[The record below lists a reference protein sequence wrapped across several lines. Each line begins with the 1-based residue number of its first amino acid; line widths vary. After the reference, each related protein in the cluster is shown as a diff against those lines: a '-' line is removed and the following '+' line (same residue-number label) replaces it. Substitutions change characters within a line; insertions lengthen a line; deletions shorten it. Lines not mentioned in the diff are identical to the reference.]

1 VKAPSSFVGRAD
13 DLAALET
20 SLETR
25 RWTTVVGP
33 PGVGK
38 TRLVD
43 ELIARVRAREAAP
56 PGGIWSI
63 DLGSAR
69 TPLEAGATI
78 ASVLGVA
85 DGTTLLARTAAT
97 LAGQGPAWVVLHDAD
112 GVASEVPAIV
122 TALLAGAPDLHVV
135 VTSRV
140 RSASEGEVA
149 FDVQP
154 LDATDAIQLF
164 VERATAV
171 RRDFALASC
180 EADVRRLVDAL
191 DRLPL
196 AIELAAARTRVM
208 TPAQLVERPGLVFGD
223 AGRDRLRA
231 ALDAAWEGLTAEQQ
245 ATLVQLAVFRGGFD
259 LDAATA
265 VVELAPGDTERV
277 VEALAALRDASLVI
291 TRQTEDGL
299 RFELLAI
306 VREYLRARP
315 ASAGLEAR
323 HARCLLER
331 GRGLVQRLD
340 GSDARVARRQLAS
353 EQANLRAV
361 GPVAE
366 AKLEAAILVAT
377 LQIRSGSYR
386 ELTDVLA
393 SSLAGVEPGRRP
405 ELVAEAW
412 WLRGEALR
420 QAGELD
426 EAERSYTRAAE
437 IAAAANHVDHQARA
451 GYGLAAI
458 AFSRGEL
465 TRAVER
471 YRRDVVERAGISDPV
486 TVTRGL
492 CDLGVIQTALG
503 QPAEARAAFDRALRE
518 ARVTRCVTGE
528 GKALIGLGQL
538 EQQAG
543 RLDEARSWFVRALE
557 IHELVGDDRS
567 TALAHLQLGLNHH
580 LRGELEPAAQRYR
593 TARAIS
599 AQIGHRLLE
608 AIVVCALGSC
618 VHAQGALDE
627 ARRHFEHASA
637 AFEHVGHASYRAV
650 AVARLAALRADQGE
664 LEEARGALELASAL
678 IPAGI
683 DREVAEGI
691 AMCRAHVEL
700 AAGGDPAVARGLVE
714 AARTSPVDVR
724 VQARVLAHR
733 LDGWTPT
740 SRTLAI
746 GTRARWFS
754 IDQHERVSLERRG
767 PPSRILAAL
776 VDHRRA
782 APNEVITPDELFAR
796 GWPGQRI
803 STESAAQR
811 VYTAIWTLRTL
822 GLRDVIVRVADGY
835 FLDPA
840 IAVVDQA

>member
-1 VKAPSSFVGRAD
+1 MKAPSSFVGRAD

-20 SLETR
+20 SLESH

-43 ELIARVRAREAAP
+43 ELIARVRGREAAP

-69 TPLEAGATI
+69 TGLDASATI
-78 ASVLGVA
+78 ATVLGVA
-85 DGTTLLARTAAT
+85 EGTTLLARIAAT

-112 GVASEVPAIV
+112 GVAGEVPAIV

-154 LDATDAIQLF
+154 LDATDAVQLF

-171 RRDFALASC
+171 RRDVALAGG
-180 EADVRRLVDAL
+180 EDDVRRLVEAL

-208 TPAQLVERPGLVFGD
+208 TPAQLVERPGLAFGD
-223 AGRDRLRA
+223 AGRDRLRV

-265 VVELAPGDTERV
+265 VVELDGDAERV
-277 VEALAALRDASLVI
+277 IEALSALRDASLVI

-299 RFELLAI
+299 RFEMLAI

-315 ASAGLEAR
+315 AISGVEDR
-323 HARCLLER
+323 HARCLLAR
-331 GRGLVQRLD
+331 GRALVLRLD
-340 GSDARVARRQLAS
+340 GSDARVARRRLAS

-361 GPVAE
+361 GPLAA

-386 ELTDVLA
+386 ELADVLA
-393 SSLAGVEPGRRP
+393 TALAGVERPP

-420 QAGELD
+420 QAGELA

-437 IAAAANHVDHQARA
+437 LATEAAHVDHQARA

-465 TRAVER
+465 ARAVEL
-471 YRRDVVERAGISDPV
+471 YRVRVVERAGITDPV
-486 TVTRGL
+486 TLTRGL

-503 QPAEARAAFDRALRE
+503 EPAEARAAFDRALRE
-518 ARVTRCVTGE
+518 ARATRCVTGE

-543 RLDEARSWFVRALE
+543 RLDDARSWFVRALE

-567 TALAHLQLGLNHH
+567 TAIAHLQLGLNHH

-593 TARAIS
+593 SARAIS

-608 AIVVCALGSC
+608 AIVACALGSC
-618 VHAQGALDE
+618 VHAQGAFDE
-627 ARRHFEHASA
+627 ARRHFEHAAA
-637 AFEHVGHASYRAV
+637 AFEHVGHAIYRAV
-650 AVARLAALRADQGE
+650 AVARLAALLADQGA
-664 LEEARGALELASAL
+664 LEEARRTLGVASAL
-678 IPAGI
+678 LPTEV

-691 AMCRAHVEL
+691 AMCRVHVEL
-700 AAGGDPAVARGLVE
+700 AADGDPAAARALVE
-714 AARTSPVDVR
+714 AARESPVDVR
-724 VQARVLAHR
+724 VQAAVLAHR

-746 GTRARWFS
+746 GAHARWFS

-782 APNEVITPDELFAR
+782 APGEVITPDELFER

-840 IAVVDQA
+840 IGVVDQG

>member
-1 VKAPSSFVGRAD
+1 MKAPSTFVGRAD

-20 SLETR
+20 ALETS

-43 ELIARVRAREAAP
+43 ELIARVRAREATP

-69 TPLEAGATI
+69 SGLEASATI
-78 ASVLGVA
+78 ATVLGVA
-85 DGTTLLARTAAT
+85 EGTTVLARTAAT

-171 RRDFALASC
+171 RRDVALASC
-180 EADVRRLVDAL
+180 GDDVRRLVEAL

-208 TPAQLVERPGLVFGD
+208 TPAQLVERPGLAFGD
-223 AGRDRLRA
+223 AGRDRLRG

-265 VVELAPGDTERV
+265 VVELGDAERV
-277 VEALAALRDASLVI
+277 IEALSALRDASLVL

-299 RFELLAI
+299 RFEMLAI

-315 ASAGLEAR
+315 GIAGVEAR

-331 GRGLVQRLD
+331 GRALVLRLD
-340 GSDARVARRQLAS
+340 GADARVARRRLTS

-361 GPVAE
+361 GPLAE
-366 AKLEAAILVAT
+366 DKLEAAILVAT

-393 SSLAGVEPGRRP
+393 SSLAGVEQGRRP

-437 IAAAANHVDHQARA
+437 IAAGVEHVDHQARA
-451 GYGLAAI
+451 GYGIAAI

-465 TRAVER
+465 ARAVEL
-471 YRRDVVERAGISDPV
+471 YRMRVVERAGISDPV
-486 TVTRGL
+486 TLTRGL

-543 RLDEARSWFVRALE
+543 RLDDARSWFVRALE

-608 AIVVCALGSC
+608 AIVACALGSC

-637 AFEHVGHASYRAV
+637 VFEQVGHAIYRAV
-650 AVARLAALRADQGE
+650 AVARLAALLADQGE
-664 LEEARGALELASAL
+664 LEEARGALGLASAL
-678 IPAGI
+678 IPIGV

-700 AAGGDPAVARGLVE
+700 AEGGDVAAARGLVE
-714 AARTSPVDVR
+714 AARESPVDVR

-746 GTRARWFS
+746 GARARSFS

-782 APNEVITPDELFAR
+782 APGEVITPDELFAR

-811 VYTAIWTLRTL
+811 VYTAIWTLRSL

-840 IAVVDQA
+840 IGVVDQA